1 MKYEKINQRNLL
13 LLSSAS
19 KSLPLTEV
27 NSLLSDRLMK
37 PINYLDWNLWV
48 NFYLP
53 LATSDVL
60 YEQEII
66 YNNRGLSWFA
76 RDLKKRYNK
85 ESIS

>member
-13 LLSSAS
+13 LLSGAS
-19 KSLPLTEV
+19 NNLSLTEV
-27 NSLLSDRLMK
+27 NNLLSGRMMK
-37 PINYLDWNLWV
+37 PINYLNWSLWV

-53 LATSDVL
+53 LATFDVL

-66 YNNRGLSWFA
+66 YNNRSISWFA

-85 ESIS
+85 KSIS

>member
-13 LLSSAS
+13 LLSSAN
-19 KSLPLTEV
+19 KRLPLTEV
-27 NSLLSDRLMK
+27 NSLLTGRLMK

-53 LATSDVL
+53 LAASDVL

-66 YNNRGLSWFA
+66 CNNRSLSWFA

-85 ESIS
+85 KSIS